1 MKMTLRLG
9 LAALAA
15 AVLAGAASSA
25 SNAPRIVE
33 AGGVTLPDRA
43 YILSLPY
50 AKSISAGDVKVTE
63 NGGPVNELTLD
74 RQGSVAGNTAVVI
87 AIDESQTMKGKPIA
101 NALAAAKAF
110 AKGANPDQQVA
121 VVTFN
126 GNVLVLRPLTSDP
139 TALDNA
145 LSDPPQIAY
154 GTKNYDALAES
165 LKLIQASGARSG
177 SVIILTDGQNLGS
190 VTKPADVLAALK
202 AAHVR
207 VFPVGLKSPAYQAGP
222 MKQMAAATG
231 GTYVEANTPAALK
244 PLLVSIGRQL
254 AREFLLRYKTRQNPN
269 THVNVRVA
277 VAGVP
282 GVATSDYT
290 TPKLPI
296 VPVGAYQ
303 PSTFD
308 QVVQSGWTLLGVA
321 LTIALLAGF
330 AVSRVTSEQR
340 RPAGRPRARLRFG
353 ANGQRAGESCD
364 GGHPGQPDEPHV
376 GKHFALQVV
385 GADGRDA
392 RARRHQ
398 G

>member
-1 MKMTLRLG
+1 M
-9 LAALAA
+9 
-15 AVLAGAASSA
+15 
-25 SNAPRIVE
+25 
-33 AGGVTLPDRA
+33 
-43 YILSLPY
+43 
-50 AKSISAGDVKVTE
+50 KVTE

-74 RQGSVAGNTAVVI
+74 RQGSAAGSTAVVI

-165 LKLIQASGARSG
+165 LKLIQDSGARSG
-177 SVIILTDGQNLGS
+177 SVIILTDGQNVGS

-231 GTYVEANTPAALK
+231 GTYVEANTPGCAEA
-244 PLLVSIGRQL
+244 P
-254 AREFLLRYKTRQNPN
+254 
-269 THVNVRVA
+269 
-277 VAGVP
+277 
-282 GVATSDYT
+282 
-290 TPKLPI
+290 
-296 VPVGAYQ
+296 
-303 PSTFD
+303 
-308 QVVQSGWTLLGVA
+308 
-321 LTIALLAGF
+321 
-330 AVSRVTSEQR
+330 
-340 RPAGRPRARLRFG
+340 ARLDR
-353 ANGQRAGESCD
+353 
-364 GGHPGQPDEPHV
+364 PP
-376 GKHFALQVV
+376 
-385 GADGRDA
+385 A
-392 RARRHQ
+392 RA
-398 G
+398 